1 MNDIVFEVLK
11 CAVIVCIMV
20 LCRHVIPW
28 VKAQMDA
35 TQYSFLMELARTAV
49 LFAEQTISGSG
60 NGKLKKA
67 VVRDYLEDL
76 LARKK
81 IHITE
86 ERLDA
91 LIEAAVN
98 QMKREDILAQP
109 IIVQEPDAA
118 EPRKKGG
125 ST

>member
-49 LFAEQTISGSG
+49 LFAEQTIPGSG

-86 ERLDA
+86 EQLDA

-109 IIVQEPDAA
+109 IIVQEPDEA
-118 EPRKKGG
+118 EP
-125 ST
+125 